1 MRSQL
6 RLCQASERVGWL
18 LLILFWLATT
28 AALRA
33 DEAVFVPGGE
43 GDAPSLNAAISTDGR
58 FVAFASDATNLVSD
72 DDNAAR
78 DVFLHDTQTG
88 DTIRVSLAHDGTDA
102 DGPSDWPAL
111 SADGR
116 FVAYQ
121 SFASNILLIDNNM
134 EPDIFV
140 YDRQSGQTERASLT
154 SGGQPAAGAS
164 YEPALSADGRFVAF
178 TSTAIN
184 LDPADA
190 DPAYDVFLHDR
201 QSGTTELISF
211 NVAETSGAG
220 FAGAPALSAD
230 GRIVAFSSSSPDVV
244 PNDDNGVEDI
254 FVRDRQTGQTT
265 RLSLAAG
272 GDEADGDSYE
282 PALSADGRFVAFWS
296 YATNLTGVDVGGWAN
311 AYVRD
316 RQTGQIELASRAGED
331 DVGNGD
337 SIRPRLSA
345 DGRFVVF
352 ESEATNLTGAP
363 DDNFVADVF
372 RHDRQNGGTA
382 LVSLGAAGP
391 GDGESLRPAISG
403 DGGFVA
409 FHADAANLVADD
421 TNGTTDVFHR
431 DLTASATTRVS
442 LAAAEPEPLGESV
455 YLSFVVR

>member
-230 GRIVAFSSSSPDVV
+230 GR
-244 PNDDNGVEDI
+244 
-254 FVRDRQTGQTT
+254 
-265 RLSLAAG
+265 
-272 GDEADGDSYE
+272 
-282 PALSADGRFVAFWS
+282 
-296 YATNLTGVDVGGWAN
+296 
-311 AYVRD
+311 
-316 RQTGQIELASRAGED
+316 
-331 DVGNGD
+331 
-337 SIRPRLSA
+337 
-345 DGRFVVF
+345 FVVF

-363 DDNFVADVF
+363 DGNFVADVF